1 MSSEQSL
8 PISLDQVLGGR
19 LTLAQPRDG
28 YRAAIDPVLLAAAVP
43 AAAGERVLDLGCGIG
58 TVGLCVARRVD
69 GCHVTGIDIQPALIE
84 LAQRNARDNALAD
97 RVAFHIGDVLHLTE
111 PAFDHVLANPP
122 YLERARA
129 SISPN
134 PIKALA
140 NVEGDAMLKDW
151 VAAAISA
158 VKVGGSVT
166 FIHRAD
172 RAGELRAEMEHGL
185 GRLHLRSLLP
195 KAGVAAK
202 RVLMQGI
209 RGAPA
214 GFEILPPLVLHEA
227 SGGFTEAAE
236 TILRQAAAFPMMS

>member
-1 MSSEQSL
+1 MSSEQPL
-8 PISLDQVLGGR
+8 PISLDQILGGR

-43 AAAGERVLDLGCGIG
+43 AAAGERVLDLGCGVG
-58 TVGLCVARRVD
+58 TAGLCVVRRVE
-69 GCHVTGIDIQPALIE
+69 GCHVMGIDVQPALIE

-97 RVAFHIGDVLHLTE
+97 RATFHVGDVLHLTE

-129 SISPN
+129 SVSPN

-151 VAAAISA
+151 VVAASTA
-158 VKVGGSVT
+158 VKPGGSIT

-172 RAGELRAEMEHGL
+172 RAEELRAEMGRGL
-185 GRLHLRSLLP
+185 GRLHLRPLLP
-195 KAGVAAK
+195 KEGMPAK
-202 RVLMQGI
+202 RILLQGI

-236 TILRQAAAFPMMS
+236 AILRRAAAFSMMP